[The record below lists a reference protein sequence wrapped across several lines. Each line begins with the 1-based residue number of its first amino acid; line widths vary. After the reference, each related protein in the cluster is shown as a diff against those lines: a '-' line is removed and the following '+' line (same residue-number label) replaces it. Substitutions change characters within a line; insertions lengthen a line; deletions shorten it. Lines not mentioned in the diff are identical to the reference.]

1 MSVLSS
7 RDNPRVRHWSKLA
20 RDSRYR
26 HREKRALIEGTHL
39 LAALLEQR
47 MTPLAV
53 VATEAGL
60 GREEIGALV
69 SRTGL
74 EPVLLSESLFRA
86 VVEVENPSGVA
97 AEIAIPD
104 GEPRSSLQTVFLE
117 GVQDPG
123 NVGAIIR
130 SAAAFG
136 AGQIVLDRG
145 CADPWS
151 PKVLRAG
158 MGGHFGILLSHVED
172 LAIALKSF
180 QGRLVCTVPR
190 GGVKLGDA
198 DLSGQIGW
206 VFGAE
211 GQGVSEPLQKMA
223 VLRVSIGTTTAT
235 ESLNVAAA
243 AAICLYS
250 GYEKQPPARFARDP
264 LIRGSSQ

>member
-1 MSVLSS
+1 MSVLRS
-7 RDNPRVRHWSKLA
+7 RDNPRVKRWSRLA
-20 RDSRYR
+20 RDARFR
-26 HREKRALIEGTHL
+26 KKERRALLEGPHL
-39 LAALLEQR
+39 VAALLEQGLA
-47 MTPLAV
+47 PLAV
-53 VATEAGL
+53 LVTENSLSHA
-60 GREEIGALV
+60 EIASLV
-69 SRTGL
+69 GKMVVT
-74 EPVLLSESLFRA
+74 PCVLSESLFRA
-86 VVEVENPSGVA
+86 IVDAENPPGIA

-104 GEPRSSLQTVFLE
+104 AERRPSLQSVFLE

-158 MGGHFGILLSHVED
+158 MGGHFRIALRQVED
-172 LAIALKSF
+172 LGMDLKSF
-180 QGRLVCTVPR
+180 PGKLVCTVPR

-198 DLSGQIGW
+198 DLGGQIGW

-211 GQGVSEPLQKMA
+211 GQGVSEPVQKMA
-223 VLRVSIGTTTAT
+223 ALRITIGTAPAT

-243 AAICLYS
+243 AAICLHTA
-250 GYEKQPPARFARDP
+250 YERQISR
-264 LIRGSSQ
+264 RGGGS